1 MNHGGGVLYNNIFYG
16 ITDRTQNN
24 IFLGGGIKFRRYFF
38 EFRTKILK
46 IPPDFLKSVSK
57 SIGKKMLQHGRIGF
71 ATSIGDSIGN
81 CATDQVV

>member
-1 MNHGGGVLYNNIFYG
+1 MNRRGGWSVLYCNF
-16 ITDRTQNN
+16 TDRTWNN

-57 SIGKKMLQHGRIGF
+57 SIGKKMSENGRIGF

-81 CATDQVV
+81 CATDQAV